1 MLLKFSR
8 GLHWTSGFACHST
21 QPCGFAPEKLRP
33 LLESAFSENSVPR
46 VEPWSFVC
54 CLSAPSPLFQML
66 LFECLARIC
75 KLPSHVPYQL
85 DSRRLLPVRAT
96 EGSWEDMNRV
106 EEIFFFLLLIVM
118 IVTQVTDAAT
128 APVSSFF
135 IHSQHQPRYLP
146 QSHEH
151 QLAEHKGE
159 GPSTSSAAVG
169 DGAGC
174 SLRASHHTLDVKAV
188 LTSVFPSPPGRSA
201 FLRLLI
207 WLPKCSPLYFLQ
219 LSDVGITDTLSLKG
233 GFFS

>member
-75 KLPSHVPYQL
+75 KLPSHVRYQL

-96 EGSWEDMNRV
+96 EGSWEDMKRV
-106 EEIFFFLLLIVM
+106 EEIFFFPASNCY
-118 IVTQVTDAAT
+118 DCH
-128 APVSSFF
+128 SS
-135 IHSQHQPRYLP
+135 HRCCH
-146 QSHEH
+146 
-151 QLAEHKGE
+151 
-159 GPSTSSAAVG
+159 STSLQLLH
-169 DGAGC
+169 
-174 SLRASHHTLDVKAV
+174 SLPAPTEVPPSEPRASA
-188 LTSVFPSPPGRSA
+188 S
-201 FLRLLI
+201 
-207 WLPKCSPLYFLQ
+207 
-219 LSDVGITDTLSLKG
+219 
-233 GFFS
+233 